1 MCSDSRQILRTM
13 SAMTNG
19 LSDPQ
24 LALLVQTDRQPKAAG
39 WEGRKLIVLVF
50 TPSPVRDKDAV

>member
-1 MCSDSRQILRTM
+1 M

-39 WEGRKLIVLVF
+39 WEGRKLMVLVF